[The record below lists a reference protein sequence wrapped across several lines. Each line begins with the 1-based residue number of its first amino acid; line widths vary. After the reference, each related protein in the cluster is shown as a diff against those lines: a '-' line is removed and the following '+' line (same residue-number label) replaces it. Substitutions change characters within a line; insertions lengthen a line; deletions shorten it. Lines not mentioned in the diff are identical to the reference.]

1 LHLFSSS
8 APLRKHLKTLFSR
21 LCQSPSPQT
30 LLNTA
35 SQLIGEEQEH
45 KLRAPEASVNSFAAI
60 EVIVQAMEAEVKD
73 KERWNEGKTQ
83 MEIEM
88 S

>member
-8 APLRKHLKTLFSR
+8 IPLRTHLKTLFSR
-21 LCQSPSPQT
+21 LCHSPSPT
-30 LLNTA
+30 ALLTTA

-45 KLRAPEASVNSFAAI
+45 RLRAPDATVNSFAAL

>member
-1 LHLFSSS
+1 LHLFSLS

-21 LCQSPSPQT
+21 LCQSPSPTT

-45 KLRAPEASVNSFAAI
+45 KLRAPEASVSSFAYM

-73 KERWNEGKTQ
+73 KER
-83 MEIEM
+83 
-88 S
+88 